1 MEVVSPE
8 KVVESLIDDC
18 KAENKSESKSERVSD
33 GVCKVPKIEG
43 LSEEQIAGLT
53 RLTMRLYCLP
63 YSEEFRQPVQVKY
76 PDLLETYMSIIR
88 TPSDLGTIL
97 LKLKNK
103 SYRTIEECAKEL
115 KLCFQNAIQFN
126 ADLSNLVSISNHLL
140 TFAENLWHS
149 IIQTPFEKSSKK
161 SSSSATVPTD
171 SSLFHRKVA
180 KNRKI
185 NFDETYQMDMK
196 LDEIQYLLDRLENI
210 VVNSQSDF
218 LNDSFELV
226 VKNCKDAIGRASTD
240 DTAKLKTSL
249 KELLTPLLD
258 SVKSNYPALQS
269 IGNES
274 DGTDMSTL
282 EEDQPIFPCFMQLL
296 YSSEKSYPQA
306 LALQN
311 NGLLRSLEYSL
322 GEVSSIL
329 FERCTRG

>member
-1 MEVVSPE
+1 
-8 KVVESLIDDC
+8 
-18 KAENKSESKSERVSD
+18 
-33 GVCKVPKIEG
+33 
-43 LSEEQIAGLT
+43 
-53 RLTMRLYCLP
+53 
-63 YSEEFRQPVQVKY
+63 
-76 PDLLETYMSIIR
+76 
-88 TPSDLGTIL
+88 
-97 LKLKNK
+97 
-103 SYRTIEECAKEL
+103 
-115 KLCFQNAIQFN
+115 
-126 ADLSNLVSISNHLL
+126 
-140 TFAENLWHS
+140 
-149 IIQTPFEKSSKK
+149 
-161 SSSSATVPTD
+161 
-171 SSLFHRKVA
+171 
-180 KNRKI
+180 
-185 NFDETYQMDMK
+185 MDMK

-210 VVNSQSDF
+210 VISSQSDF

-226 VKNCKDAIGRASTD
+226 VKNCKDAIGRVSAD

-269 IGNES
+269 NGNES